1 MKTSA
6 KVIGGIVTVILL
18 STTISQCVGSLYRAK
33 LRDDRRIA
41 TQKKLSS
48 KLNQTS
54 DRLNVKEV
62 TEIDS
67 DFDVILRQIE
77 EDYSRMLP
85 TKTDNLGR
93 TDSVKLLQNRELK
106 IYLTIVNDEWNPTEA
121 EQRQRLLDESKQL
134 PSMDFYRRAKV
145 TLAYAYYR
153 DGQCFM
159 IIKLLPGEY

>member
-41 TQKKLSS
+41 MQNSLSR
-48 KLNQTS
+48 LNQTNNK
-54 DRLNVKEV
+54 LEVKEV
-62 TEIDS
+62 TES
-67 DFDVILRQIE
+67 NGDFDVILKQIE
-77 EDYSRMLP
+77 DDYRRMLP

-93 TDSVKLLQNRELK
+93 TDSVKLLRNREFK
-106 IYLTIVNDEWNPTEA
+106 IYLTIVNNEWNPTEA
-121 EQRQRLLDESKQL
+121 EQKQRILDESKHL
-134 PSMDFYRRAKV
+134 PSIDFYRRAKV
-145 TLAYAYYR
+145 TLTYSYYR

>member
-6 KVIGGIVTVILL
+6 KIIGGIVTVILL
-18 STTISQCVGSLYRAK
+18 STSISQCVGSLYRAK

-41 TQKKLSS
+41 MQNNLSR
-48 KLNQTS
+48 LNQTNNKLEIKEMTES
-54 DRLNVKEV
+54 DG
-62 TEIDS
+62 
-67 DFDVILRQIE
+67 DFDVKLKQIE
-77 EDYSRMLP
+77 DDYRRMLP

-106 IYLTIVNDEWNPTEA
+106 IYLTIVNNEWNPTEA

-145 TLAYAYYR
+145 TLTYAYYR

>member
-6 KVIGGIVTVILL
+6 KIIGGIVTVILL
-18 STTISQCVGSLYRAK
+18 STSISQCVGSLYRAK

-41 TQKKLSS
+41 MQNNLSR
-48 KLNQTS
+48 LNQINNK
-54 DRLNVKEV
+54 LEIKEV
-62 TEIDS
+62 TESDG
-67 DFDVILRQIE
+67 DFDVRLKQIE
-77 EDYSRMLP
+77 NDYRRMLP

-106 IYLTIVNDEWNPTEA
+106 IYLTIVNDKWNPTEA

-145 TLAYAYYR
+145 TLTYAYYR